1 LLDRRAVHRA
11 RGIEQQD
18 ASTTR
23 LGILGELAPPNRP
36 PVKLDGLRFRDLF
49 VWLSKS
55 MRTVSTSV
63 IGENVALQPPG
74 WISTQA

>member
-1 LLDRRAVHRA
+1 M
-11 RGIEQQD
+11 D
-18 ASTTR
+18 ANMPK
-23 LGILGELAPPNRP
+23 LGELAPPNRP